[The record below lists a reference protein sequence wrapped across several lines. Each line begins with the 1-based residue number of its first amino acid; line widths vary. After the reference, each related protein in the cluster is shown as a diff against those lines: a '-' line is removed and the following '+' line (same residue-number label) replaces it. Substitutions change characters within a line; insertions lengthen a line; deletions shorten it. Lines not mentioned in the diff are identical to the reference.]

1 MKKPLR
7 SGRMSSK
14 KLRDKADIVVL
25 NVGTTLFVSE
35 TDAVDFLKRR
45 FSEREERAENP
56 SLNGRMGFLQNIYIW
71 YRGVYLVWGGI
82 VVLRSGSKDQ
92 AKRSLQL

>member
-14 KLRDKADIVVL
+14 KLRAKADIVVL

-56 SLNGRMGFLQNIYIW
+56 SLNGRMGGSFKTFIFGIGGYI
-71 YRGVYLVWGGI
+71 
-82 VVLRSGSKDQ
+82 
-92 AKRSLQL
+92 